1 MAKAS
6 ALTPLDYCNRAV
18 STNGRENFEVP
29 YIDGY
34 RIVSTDGHR
43 LHLVDGLPNAGKGY
57 VDGRDCQFPDFEQV
71 LPKREKLLTVATIQL
86 TKGHVDHLKR
96 LGKTF
101 KNKHCECVIETNQA
115 DGCLVITGEYTERCE
130 SLNGCFS
137 VRIPAECERPF
148 RVGLNLSYF
157 VDALISDGIIIP
169 PFTLETQEPS
179 AEATTSALVIRY
191 DTSPSYVAIVMP
203 IRTVTN

>member
-1 MAKAS
+1 MAKQ

-18 STNGRENFEVP
+18 GTDGRMNLEVP
-29 YIDGY
+29 YMDGY

-57 VDGRDCQFPDFEQV
+57 IDGRDCQFPDYEQV
-71 LPKREKLLTVATIQL
+71 LPKREKLRTVATVEL
-86 TKGHVDHLKR
+86 NKGQVDHLKR
-96 LGKTF
+96 LVKTF
-101 KNKHCECVIETNQA
+101 KNKHCDCVIEAKQA
-115 DGCLVITGEYTERCE
+115 EGCLVITGKYTSGCE
-130 SLNGCFS
+130 SLNGSFS
-137 VRIPAECERPF
+137 VRIPAECQRPF
-148 RVGLNLSYF
+148 RAGLNLSYF

-203 IRTVTN
+203 LRID